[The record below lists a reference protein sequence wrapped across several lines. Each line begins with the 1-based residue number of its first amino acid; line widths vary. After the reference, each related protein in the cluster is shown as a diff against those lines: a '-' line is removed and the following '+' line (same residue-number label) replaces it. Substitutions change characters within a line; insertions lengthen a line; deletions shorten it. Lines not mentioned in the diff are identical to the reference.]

1 MSGAHVLVIEDDE
14 WVARLL
20 AVGLREAGH
29 RVTLCTDGASGIT
42 TLHRE
47 VPDCVVCDVEL
58 PDIDGFAIGRSMRGA
73 GGRLAA
79 TPLLFLCARDEEG
92 ETKLEALRSGG
103 DAYLSKPFRID
114 EVAWTVTALIRLAER
129 NRGIAPISAPKPAPP
144 VILSTPPASEPPNGV
159 LEGDLAKVSIA
170 TILTVLEMEK
180 HTGELEM
187 TRGDHTARLHVE
199 AGNVDSG
206 HLGEL
211 QTEPISVL
219 RTVLTWTRGR
229 FRFAPSKKPAKPM
242 TGRATIGALLMEAA
256 RLEDEFKAGIRSD
269 KRVSTLPP
277 VSSRVNDLLGAAFP
291 STLPDPPPESDPL
304 ASPPPPASAPI
315 VAPVAPVAAAGP
327 SRPTPVA
334 GTPIARVP
342 TPAATHGVSRPAAPK
357 PNPSPMPFPA
367 VPAPKPSPRP
377 GGVPAA
383 APSPRPGPPRLP
395 TPVATPIPRPM
406 LGADSAT
413 PIPTGATPFPPIAV
427 AAPPGAGPTSAM
439 EPAPASGPP
448 MSELGVS
455 SIIDDEWDTSDEAPM
470 SLQPMSLQPV
480 EPARGGPPRPPPPPP
495 KRPPTGPAPVAPPV
509 TPTPPEADG
518 KS

>member
-73 GGRLAA
+73 GGRVAA

-129 NRGIAPISAPKPAPP
+129 NRGIAAVAMPKPAP
-144 VILSTPPASEPPNGV
+144 VILSLPPPSEPPDGV

-211 QTEPISVL
+211 QTEPIAVL

-256 RLEDEFKAGIRSD
+256 RLEDEFKAGLRSD
-269 KRVSTLPP
+269 KRISTLPP

-291 STLPDPPPESDPL
+291 SSLPEPPSEPAPAPNDPL
-304 ASPPPPASAPI
+304 ASPPPP
-315 VAPVAPVAAAGP
+315 
-327 SRPTPVA
+327 
-334 GTPIARVP
+334 
-342 TPAATHGVSRPAAPK
+342 PAAPNPPASATPTAGAAPAPSQRSSTLQSIAAVGGGSASK
-357 PNPSPMPFPA
+357 GVGPVPNPTPRPFPA

-377 GGVPAA
+377 GLVPTPK
-383 APSPRPGPPRLP
+383 PSPKP
-395 TPVATPIPRPM
+395 PIPRAPTPAATAVPRPPV
-406 LGADSAT
+406 GPDAQT
-413 PIPTGATPFPPIAV
+413 PIPTGATPFPPIAAPV
-427 AAPPGAGPTSAM
+427 PPGVVGASTEAAPPGGP
-439 EPAPASGPP
+439 
-448 MSELGVS
+448 VS
-455 SIIDDEWDTSDEAPM
+455 SVPISQLGTSSLIDDEWDTSDEAPM
-470 SLQPMSLQPV
+470 SLQPVELQS
-480 EPARGGPPRPPPPPP
+480 ARGGPPPVPP
-495 KRPPTGPAPVAPPV
+495 KRPPTGPARPVPP
-509 TPTPPEADG
+509 TEPGNDG